1 MNGRDLTLGIL
12 GTLVVGAEIQ
22 RRARRMEEGGEGSA
36 ARTQSMGL
44 GLLLVAGAAGAY
56 LLYPRKAQAQ
66 VALPASVIDPTVTP
80 RASTAPAARVAPAD
94 AVEPVAPVAPVVAP
108 APAPAPPP
116 VPTPSAGTRTVSA
129 YASATSRYPI
139 TLSLPATFSPPLS
152 RTPMRVNSEI
162 FRTSGAAHGGMDFG
176 AAVGDP
182 VYAVEGGTIRYAT
195 SDHPTA
201 GISVTIRGAKTGLHT
216 TYAHFQGFSPRIAA
230 LFQQGTH
237 IGQTITPGEFLGR
250 VGMTGRTTGPHLHLS
265 MNPYVSPKRG
275 WVDPRDVLPASFF
288 DAPASKRI
296 A

>member
-12 GTLVVGAEIQ
+12 GTLAVGAEIQ
-22 RRARRMEEGGEGSA
+22 RRARHREEVGEGSA

-80 RASTAPAARVAPAD
+80 PASTAHPV
-94 AVEPVAPVAPVVAP
+94 VEPVAPVAPAVAP

-129 YASATSRYPI
+129 YASATSRYPLP
-139 TLSLPATFSPPLS
+139 LSLPTTFSPPLS
-152 RTPMRVNSEI
+152 RIPMRVNSEI
-162 FRTSGAAHGGMDFG
+162 FRKSGAAQGGMDLA

-182 VYAVEGGTIRYAT
+182 VSAVEGGTIRYAT
-195 SDHPTA
+195 SDHPAA
-201 GISVTIRGAKTGLHT
+201 GISVTIRGAKSGLHA
-216 TYAHFQGFSPRIAA
+216 TYAHFEGFSPRIAA

-237 IGQTITPGEFLGR
+237 IGQTIAPGEFLGR

-265 MNPYVSPKRG
+265 LNPYVSPTRG
-275 WVDPRDVLPASFF
+275 WVDPRDVLPTSFF
-288 DAPASKRI
+288 DPPASKRI

>member
-1 MNGRDLTLGIL
+1 MNGRDLTFGIL

-56 LLYPRKAQAQ
+56 LFYPRQAQAQ
-66 VALPASVIDPTVTP
+66 VALPTSVIDPTATP
-80 RASTAPAARVAPAD
+80 RASTAPAASVAPAD
-94 AVEPVAPVAPVVAP
+94 AVEPVAPVVAP

-116 VPTPSAGTRTVSA
+116 VPTPSAGTRTLSA

-139 TLSLPATFSPPLS
+139 TLPLPATFSPPLS
-152 RTPMRVNSEI
+152 RIPMRVNSEI
-162 FRTSGAAHGGMDFG
+162 FRTSGAVHAGMDFG

-182 VYAVEGGTIRYAT
+182 VYAVEGGAISYAT

-201 GISVTIRGAKTGLHT
+201 GISVTIRGATTGLHT

-230 LFQQGTH
+230 LFQQGSH
-237 IGQTITPGEFLGR
+237 LKQTIAPGEFLGR

-265 MNPYVSPKRG
+265 MNPYVSPKGG

-288 DAPASKRI
+288 DAPSKRN